1 MSQNGVAAAVT
12 RALTGVV
19 NPTTGQDIVAG
30 GQVAD
35 IAVDGDGRTRFVFA
49 LRKGDPGTLVRQ
61 ARAAAG
67 SVDGVSSVKVDVQ
80 LPQTPP
86 AGPGGGAGP
95 RVADGGRRHGEG
107 APAGAV
113 PGRPPGAAPA
123 GVPGQPPK
131 RGLQPGS
138 VPAPVPQPGVLAG
151 VARIVAVSSGKGGVG
166 KSMVATN
173 LAAYAAS
180 KGLAT
185 GLLDA
190 DIYGPNIPIMF
201 GEERR
206 PGVTGDKGS
215 EMIVPLEAHGVR
227 LMSLGFLLEREQ
239 PAIMRGPLIAGI
251 LKQFMEQVAWGDLD
265 LMIVDM
271 PPGTGDAQ
279 LSLVQTVELDG
290 ALMVTTPQ
298 KVATGD
304 VRRAVK
310 MFERVNTRVAGIVEN
325 MCGFRIPGS
334 GEVVD
339 LFGRGGG
346 EELAQELAVP
356 FLGRIPLDLAVRE
369 AGDQGKPTVLSAPD
383 SPAGRSL
390 AEIGD
395 RLLSALGELP
405 PRR

>member
-1 MSQNGVAAAVT
+1 MSSGGVAAAVT
-12 RALTGVV
+12 RALAGVV
-19 NPTTGQDIVAG
+19 NPVTGQDVVAG

-35 IAVDGDGRTRFVFA
+35 LEVDDAGGTRFVFA

-61 ARAAAG
+61 ARAAAEA
-67 SVDGVSSVKVDVQ
+67 VDGVTGVKVNVQ
-80 LPQTPP
+80 LPQTATAEP
-86 AGPGGGAGP
+86 AGETPSGA
-95 RVADGGRRHGEG
+95 ATASRRGSG
-107 APAGAV
+107 APAGTV
-113 PGRPPGAAPA
+113 PGRPPD
-123 GVPGQPPK
+123 

-138 VPAPVPQPGVLAG
+138 VPAPTPRPGILSG

-173 LAAYAAS
+173 VAAHAAAR
-180 KGLAT
+180 GLAT

-190 DIYGPNIPIMF
+190 DIYGPNIPVMF

-206 PGVTGDKGS
+206 PSVTGAKGS

-251 LKQFMEQVAWGDLD
+251 LKQFMEQVSWGRLD
-265 LMIVDM
+265 LMVVDM

-279 LSLVQTVELDG
+279 LSLVQTVDLDG
-290 ALMVTTPQ
+290 ALMVSTPQ

-304 VRRAVK
+304 VRRGVK
-310 MFERVNTRVAGIVEN
+310 MFERVNTRVLGIVEN

-346 EELAQELAVP
+346 EDLAGELSVP

-369 AGDQGKPTVLSAPD
+369 AGDAGTPTVISAPS

-390 AEIGD
+390 VKIAD
-395 RLLSALGELP
+395 RILASLERLP
-405 PRR
+405 PRA